1 MIGERPRR
9 RATSARRPPSSAP
22 RVTAS
27 VVRSVQIGLPRTLGV
42 AGAAD
47 PLDREWTTAFFKEPV
62 AGPVAVGVEGLAG
75 DGQADR
81 RVHGG
86 PDKAVLAYAAA
97 HYPAWR
103 GELAME
109 LPFGGFGEN
118 LTVEGLDETRVCL
131 GDVVRAGSAL
141 LELSQPRGPCWK
153 IGRRWRRRD
162 LPALVQRTGR
172 TGWYYRVLEPGTVA
186 AGATLALVA
195 RPYPRWDVATLNR
208 VLYARGPEREAL
220 ADVAGELAACAALP
234 PGWGGWLRARASG
247 AEPDPDDGKRLLGPN
262 G

>member
-1 MIGERPRR
+1 M
-9 RATSARRPPSSAP
+9 TAP
-22 RVTAS
+22 
-27 VVRSVQIGLPRTLGV
+27 VVRSVQVGLPRTLGV

-47 PLDREWTTAFFKEPV
+47 PLHREWTTGFFKEPV

-103 GELAME
+103 AELRLPA

-118 LTVEGLDETRVCL
+118 LTVDGFDETTACL
-131 GDVVRAGSAL
+131 GDVVRAGTAL
-141 LELSQPRGPCWK
+141 LELAQPRGPCWK
-153 IGRRWRRRD
+153 IGRRWGRRD

-172 TGWYYRVLEPGTVA
+172 TGWYYRVLEAGTVA
-186 AGATLALVA
+186 AGAPMALVA
-195 RPYPRWDVATLNR
+195 RPYPQWDVATLNR
-208 VLYARGPEREAL
+208 VVYARGPARAAL
-220 ADVAGELAACAALP
+220 ADVAIELAACPALP
-234 PGWGGWLRARASG
+234 AGWGGWLHARASG
-247 AEPDPDDGKRLLGPN
+247 EEPDPDDAKRLVGPN